1 MRVEAGWM
9 QFFFNSPSSSDSILI
24 IEILRGREEKSH
36 IRFGFSLDPNAVN
49 LSGEPSRVKK
59 TVVFS
64 HSREI
69 MISFLTQKRKIS
81 H

>member
-9 QFFFNSPSSSDSILI
+9 QFFFNSPSNSDSTLI
-24 IEILRGREEKSH
+24 IEILRGREERSR

-69 MISFLTQKRKIS
+69 MTSFLTQ
-81 H
+81 